1 MTCVV
6 HFVIFFTLSYFF
18 TNYKEKIGKT
28 NKENNHVGT
37 PKLWLRHHR
46 YCLKDLNKINSTTSK
61 NVTNGKWNGSHKL
74 SKGVGA
80 YLSLDRSCSSLQSP
94 LVTFLSIVRFVLS
107 RSFQRYQWCLY
118 QSFGVSLR
126 SFSFFLSFLSFLF
139 LYWILCPII
148 LQIERVADDTN
159 NITL

>member
-1 MTCVV
+1 MTRVV

-61 NVTNGKWNGSHKL
+61 NVTNSKWNGSHKL
-74 SKGVGA
+74 SKCVGA
-80 YLSLDRSCSSLQSP
+80 YLSLDRSCGSLQSP

-126 SFSFFLSFLSFLF
+126 SFSFFSLSLLNLVSNNF
-139 LYWILCPII
+139 II
-148 LQIERVADDTN
+148 WEGCKWHK
-159 NITL
+159 